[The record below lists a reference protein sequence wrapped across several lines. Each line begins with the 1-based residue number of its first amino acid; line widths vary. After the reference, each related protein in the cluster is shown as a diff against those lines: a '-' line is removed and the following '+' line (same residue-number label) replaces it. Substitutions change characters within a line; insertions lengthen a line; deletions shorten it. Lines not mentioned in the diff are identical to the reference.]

1 MRAFPYLNLV
11 FAKISFTFGLTLSL
25 CAPIYSH
32 AADVSEKPAHK
43 LTAVESSPTWAD
55 LSLAQKKAL
64 LPLENLWP
72 TLEVNRKRKWLAV
85 AQNFVN
91 MNEASQALAQERMRE
106 WAALSPLQRTQAR
119 LNFAQTKQLS
129 GDEKLAKWEAY
140 QALPESKKQALL
152 EAAPKK
158 PAGAAVAVKPVAANK
173 LAAVPVTRKTPEPVR
188 AIALQ
193 SAAVDRYTLL
203 RQNPATKEIIQ
214 APAPVIK

>member
-1 MRAFPYLNLV
+1 MRAFLFSNLV
-11 FAKISFTFGLTLSL
+11 IAKIGFALGLTLSL
-25 CAPIYSH
+25 WTPIDSY

-72 TLEVNRKRKWLAV
+72 TLEINRKRKWLAV

-129 GDEKLAKWEAY
+129 SDEKLAKWEAF
-140 QALPESKKQALL
+140 QALSEDEKQKLPSSRQTT
-152 EAAPKK
+152 PK
-158 PAGAAVAVKPVAANK
+158 GAALTAKPISQDKLTSTPVKKDGQGTSPRIDTGQLN
-173 LAAVPVTRKTPEPVR
+173 PF
-188 AIALQ
+188 
-193 SAAVDRYTLL
+193 TLL
-203 RQNPATKEIIQ
+203 PANLQ
-214 APAPVIK
+214 ASNRPYAVQ